1 MYKATT
7 TYTSNHDKINT
18 SAIGGTKNTYGVPP
32 IKAAVHFIT
41 ATPILIF
48 FPLKITQIIKNTR
61 NPAATQAP

>member
-1 MYKATT
+1 MYTRSQERMK
-7 TYTSNHDKINT
+7 T

-48 FPLKITQIIKNTR
+48 FWLKIAHIRKNAMT
-61 NPAATQAP
+61 PAATYDP